1 MPIIYI
7 IAIFNRMLDFL
18 IINLINS
25 WWQKVGISITYIS
38 NLIENCQQSI
48 LGLQLLVKITRNLK
62 KEQDLVKMRMR
73 PLMASL
79 VQAVTVENV
88 VEVTLLIPVLVQ
100 EVQTLYLLQC
110 VRAHKF
116 HLPL

>member
-25 WWQKVGISITYIS
+25 WWQKGGMGITYIS

-62 KEQDLVKMRMR
+62 KEQGLVKMRRR

-110 VRAHKF
+110 VRAHKS
-116 HLPL
+116 HPPL